1 VLDYILAAMLGL
13 LSGFIFNK
21 FAVQQITKRSR
32 DPGKQDA
39 LKKPLVVILWMI
51 ISAFLFVA
59 LVFLYSVKY
68 IPAKGTDYIVKVVEY
83 SIYMAIVLNIAA
95 VDFSIR
101 KIPNELLLALMLVKI
116 IFSFI
121 ALVRGTSAF
130 DVVLT
135 PVIGLAVGFL
145 LFSVPSVLKINIG
158 AGDIKFSAVIGFCL
172 GYYLFL
178 QAMILMAVIL
188 LVYLLFLL
196 ITRKGNLKTA
206 TAMGPYLAIG
216 TVLTMLFPLS
226 ESLIK

>member
-1 VLDYILAAMLGL
+1 
-13 LSGFIFNK
+13 
-21 FAVQQITKRSR
+21 
-32 DPGKQDA
+32 
-39 LKKPLVVILWMI
+39 MI
-51 ISAFLFVA
+51 ISAVSFVA

-116 IFSFI
+116 IFSVI
-121 ALVRGTSAF
+121 ALVRGIPAF
-130 DVVLT
+130 DVILA
-135 PVIGLAVGFL
+135 PFIGLAVGFL
-145 LFSVPSVLKINIG
+145 LFSVPSMFKINIG

-196 ITRKGNLKTA
+196 ATRKGNLKTA